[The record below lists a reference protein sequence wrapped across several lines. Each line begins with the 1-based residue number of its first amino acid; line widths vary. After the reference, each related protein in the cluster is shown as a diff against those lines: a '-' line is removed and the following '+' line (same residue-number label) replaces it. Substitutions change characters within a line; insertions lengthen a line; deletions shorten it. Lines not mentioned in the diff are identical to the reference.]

1 MINLKKK
8 IELSNILE
16 KIEIDGHSLENIKLL
31 DNLHSQPKSHVLGIT
46 GPPGA
51 GKSSLID
58 KLITII
64 RKKKKTVGVIAIDPS
79 SSKSGGALLG
89 DRTRFQL
96 DPNDGGVYVRSMA
109 AKDYLG
115 GVSEL
120 TYPTMTVMRSK
131 FDFLIIETVG
141 VGQSET
147 SIKDIVDTV
156 ILCVQPGSGDT
167 IQFMK
172 SGIFEIPDLVVVTKC
187 DMEELSNQTFSD
199 LSGSSSYFKNKNEW
213 DIKIILT
220 SSHKNIG
227 LDSLVKDIENRWK
240 WLVKEDRLNKNRHC
254 QDIEWM
260 KNSIIREF
268 GLVGFKK
275 GFEKISYK
283 KNPFSELARISK
295 VLKINS

>member
-1 MINLKKK
+1 MNNLKKK
-8 IELSNILE
+8 IELSKMLE
-16 KIEIDGHSLENIKLL
+16 KIEVDGKSPENIKLL
-31 DNLHSQPKSHVLGIT
+31 DKFHSKPKSHVLGIT
-46 GPPGA
+46 GPPGV

-58 KLITII
+58 KLISII
-64 RKKKKTVGVIAIDPS
+64 REKKKTVGVVAIDPS

-187 DMEELSNQTFSD
+187 DMEKLSNQTFSD
-199 LSGSSSYFKNKNEW
+199 LSGSSSYFKDKNAW

-227 LDSLVKDIENRWK
+227 IDSLIKEIENRWR
-240 WLVKEDRLNKNRHC
+240 WLIKENVLNINRSS
-254 QDIEWM
+254 QDIQWM
-260 KNSIIREF
+260 KNCIIREF
-268 GLVGFKK
+268 GMMGLEKGFKK
-275 GFEKISYK
+275 INYK
-283 KNPFSELARISK
+283 KNPFLELSRIFK
-295 VLKINS
+295 ILKS

>member
-1 MINLKKK
+1 MNNFKKK
-8 IELSNILE
+8 IELSKMLE
-16 KIEIDGHSLENIKLL
+16 KIEVDGESSENIKLL
-31 DNLHSQPKSHVLGIT
+31 DEFHSKPKSHVLGIT

-58 KLITII
+58 KLISII
-64 RKKKKTVGVIAIDPS
+64 REKKKTVGVVAIDPS

-120 TYPTMTVMRSK
+120 TYPTMIVMRSK

-187 DMEELSNQTFSD
+187 DMEKLSNQTFSD
-199 LSGSSSYFKNKNEW
+199 LSGSSSYFKDKNAW

-227 LDSLVKDIENRWK
+227 LDSLIKEIDNRWR
-240 WLVKEDRLNKNRHC
+240 WLIKENVLNINRSS
-254 QDIEWM
+254 QDIQWM
-260 KNSIIREF
+260 KNCIIREF
-268 GLVGFKK
+268 GMMGLEKGFKK
-275 GFEKISYK
+275 INYK
-283 KNPFSELARISK
+283 KNPFLELSRIFK
-295 VLKINS
+295 ILKS

>member
-1 MINLKKK
+1 MNNFKKK
-8 IELSNILE
+8 IELSKMLE
-16 KIEIDGHSLENIKLL
+16 KIEVDGESPENIKLL
-31 DNLHSQPKSHVLGIT
+31 DKFHSKPKSHVLGIT
-46 GPPGA
+46 GPPGV

-58 KLITII
+58 KLISII
-64 RKKKKTVGVIAIDPS
+64 REKKKTVGVVAIDPS

-187 DMEELSNQTFSD
+187 DMEKLSNQTFSD
-199 LSGSSSYFKNKNEW
+199 LSGSSSYFKDKNAW

-227 LDSLVKDIENRWK
+227 LDSLIKEIENRWR
-240 WLVKEDRLNKNRHC
+240 WLIKENVLNINRSS
-254 QDIEWM
+254 QDIQWI
-260 KNSIIREF
+260 KNCIIREF
-268 GLVGFKK
+268 GMMGLEKGFKK
-275 GFEKISYK
+275 INYK
-283 KNPFSELARISK
+283 KNPFLELSRIFK
-295 VLKINS
+295 ILKS

>member
-1 MINLKKK
+1 MNNFKKK
-8 IELSNILE
+8 IELSKMLE
-16 KIEIDGHSLENIKLL
+16 KIEVDGKSPENIKLL
-31 DNLHSQPKSHVLGIT
+31 DKFHSKPKSHVLGIT
-46 GPPGA
+46 GPPGV

-58 KLITII
+58 KLISII
-64 RKKKKTVGVIAIDPS
+64 REKKKTVGVVAIDPS

-120 TYPTMTVMRSK
+120 TYPTMIVMRSK

-156 ILCVQPGSGDT
+156 VLCVQPGSGDT

-187 DMEELSNQTFSD
+187 DMEKLSNQTFSD
-199 LSGSSSYFKNKNEW
+199 LSGSSSYFKDKNAW

-227 LDSLVKDIENRWK
+227 LDSLIKEIDNRWR
-240 WLVKEDRLNKNRHC
+240 WLIKENVLNINRSS
-254 QDIEWM
+254 QDIQWM
-260 KNSIIREF
+260 KNCIIREF
-268 GLVGFKK
+268 GMMGLEKGFKK
-275 GFEKISYK
+275 INYK
-283 KNPFSELARISK
+283 KNPFLELSRIFK
-295 VLKINS
+295 ILKS

>member
-16 KIEIDGHSLENIKLL
+16 RIEIDGCSLENIKLL
-31 DNLHSQPKSHVLGIT
+31 DGFHAKPKSHVLGIT

-58 KLITII
+58 KLITIM

-96 DPNDGGVYVRSMA
+96 DPNDGGVFVRSMA

-187 DMEELSNQTFSD
+187 DMEKLSNQTFSD
-199 LSGSSSYFKNKNEW
+199 LSGSSSYFKNKNDW

-227 LDSLVKDIENRWK
+227 LNSLEKDIENRWK
-240 WLVKEDRLNKNRHC
+240 WLINEDRLNKNRYL

-268 GLVGFKK
+268 GLAGLKK
-275 GFEKISYK
+275 GFEQINYK

-295 VLKINS
+295 VLKN